1 MKYERKVDMKK
12 IKPYEKCLA
21 CGSTDMYFAHCGAT
35 NMFSQVCNECHTI
48 HQLGIIIPGEVIKT
62 EHEPDDIDDTLMDIE
77 YEVGNLP
84 RYATNK
90 NELEYLERIRNIF
103 DELISVIR
111 RMKQ

>member
-1 MKYERKVDMKK
+1 MEQLY
-12 IKPYEKCLA
+12 
-21 CGSTDMYFAHCGAT
+21 T
-35 NMFSQVCNECHTI
+35 NENHVFNI
-48 HQLGIIIPGEVIKT
+48 GKA
-62 EHEPDDIDDTLMDIE
+62 PDDIDDTLMDIE

-90 NELEYLERIRNIF
+90 DELEYLERIRNIF